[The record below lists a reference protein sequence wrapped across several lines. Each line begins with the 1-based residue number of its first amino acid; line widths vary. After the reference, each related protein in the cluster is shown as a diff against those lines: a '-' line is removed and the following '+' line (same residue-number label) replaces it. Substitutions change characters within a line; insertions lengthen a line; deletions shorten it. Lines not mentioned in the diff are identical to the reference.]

1 MSVTARPP
9 RESRRLLGLCLARS
23 RDGNRTASRAW
34 LIGLS
39 RADTGRST
47 SETECSFLFA
57 RGYSTK
63 GKAPPTGMSE
73 ASRDSVGGGANDSRA
88 YLIADL

>member
-39 RADTGRST
+39 RADMGRST
-47 SETECSFLFA
+47 SETECSFLF
-57 RGYSTK
+57 GNNY
-63 GKAPPTGMSE
+63 PPKERPRPRDMSE
-73 ASRDSVGGGANDSRA
+73 ASRRWEVVGEKTNATEC
-88 YLIADL
+88 I

>member
-1 MSVTARPP
+1 MALSGSFP
-9 RESRRLLGLCLARS
+9 RRQSHGEPSLVDRS
-23 RDGNRTASRAW
+23 
-34 LIGLS
+34 S
-39 RADTGRST
+39 RADMGRST

-63 GKAPPTGMSE
+63 GKAPPTEMSE